1 MKTSQN
7 ERGRSMV
14 EILGVLA
21 VIGVLSIG
29 GIQGYRYAM
38 EKHRANDIVNEVNLR
53 TRDTWNMYQ
62 TKDLPDEEEI
72 TEWAD
77 MTQTG
82 FPIGVYPRSEILF
95 DVEVEN
101 VPNGVCKK
109 VLNMDIQGPLFIWV
123 PRGEERLIYNGDN
136 PEICG
141 EDGDESVNMVFTTS
155 LESFGGEQGLR
166 ENPLG
171 PDGRPFRYCMSD
183 DDCRSCELCD
193 ISEYVC
199 KSNCP
204 DATPICHSTNEVCV
218 GCESNS
224 DCQNNNICNEE
235 NWTCEV
241 VPTRCEDGYFRSK
254 NGACIKC
261 DYPANMKDFCR
272 VMTDMGMGEATP
284 PCKYES
290 IKKVPVEVTQLACK
304 TTLWRSHLNRA
315 TMQAKKQIEVA
326 LKLMD
331 LLAEKM

>member
-1 MKTSQN
+1 MCEIVAHKRTFNYNEKKLYLLDNFGGVMISKPNFTQN
-7 ERGRSMV
+7 ERGHSMV

-21 VIGVLSIG
+21 IIGVLSIG

-123 PRGEERLIYNGDN
+123 PNGEERLIYNGNN

-141 EDGDESVNMVFTTS
+141 EGTGGTHCCRTS
-155 LESFGGEQGLR
+155 
-166 ENPLG
+166 
-171 PDGRPFRYCMSD
+171 
-183 DDCRSCELCD
+183 
-193 ISEYVC
+193 
-199 KSNCP
+199 
-204 DATPICHSTNEVCV
+204 
-218 GCESNS
+218 
-224 DCQNNNICNEE
+224 
-235 NWTCEV
+235 
-241 VPTRCEDGYFRSK
+241 
-254 NGACIKC
+254 
-261 DYPANMKDFCR
+261 
-272 VMTDMGMGEATP
+272 
-284 PCKYES
+284 
-290 IKKVPVEVTQLACK
+290 
-304 TTLWRSHLNRA
+304 
-315 TMQAKKQIEVA
+315 
-326 LKLMD
+326 
-331 LLAEKM
+331 

>member
-141 EDGDESVNMVFTTS
+141 EDGDEPVNMVFTTS

-183 DDCRSCELCD
+183 DDCADCAICSNYTCQSNCIGDKPICTDDKGCVECELNTD
-193 ISEYVC
+193 
-199 KSNCP
+199 CP
-204 DATPICHSTNEVCV
+204 EN
-218 GCESNS
+218 
-224 DCQNNNICNEE
+224 QICNELD
-235 NWTCEV
+235 NT
-241 VPTRCEDGYFRSK
+241 
-254 NGACIKC
+254 
-261 DYPANMKDFCR
+261 
-272 VMTDMGMGEATP
+272 
-284 PCKYES
+284 
-290 IKKVPVEVTQLACK
+290 
-304 TTLWRSHLNRA
+304 
-315 TMQAKKQIEVA
+315 
-326 LKLMD
+326 
-331 LLAEKM
+331 